1 LRAHSWTAA
10 VLLILTAAAT
20 ACTRGGVTTE
30 LSTAPSAS
38 SVASQAPSASSVAS
52 QTRTS
57 NRVGYSIQL
66 PADWSVREGY
76 LDWDV
81 GIEPH
86 AFSPFVDTLAA
97 PAGRPWILI
106 ARQKRQPASEPLDQ
120 WVMRLQNTGTITY
133 PGQCLPATLE
143 PDTSLGG
150 EPAKSFSLQC
160 PRDGPD
166 SEGVQILSVH
176 GPFGYLLMCYD
187 EEWGATRA
195 RELVTQCHEWS
206 MSLSYL
212 PG

>member
-1 LRAHSWTAA
+1 MRTHSGTAA
-10 VLLILTAAAT
+10 VLLLVTIVAS
-20 ACTRGGVTTE
+20 ACTSGSVTSEIT
-30 LSTAPSAS
+30 TAPSAS
-38 SVASQAPSASSVAS
+38 SVASPS
-52 QTRTS
+52 QTRVS
-57 NRVGYSIQL
+57 DRLGYSIQL
-66 PADWSVREGY
+66 PADWTVREGY

-86 AFSPFVDTLAA
+86 GFSPYVDTLAA
-97 PAGRPWILI
+97 PPGRPWILI

-120 WVMRLQNTGTITY
+120 WVMRLQSTGTITY
-133 PGQCLPATLE
+133 PGQCLPATPE